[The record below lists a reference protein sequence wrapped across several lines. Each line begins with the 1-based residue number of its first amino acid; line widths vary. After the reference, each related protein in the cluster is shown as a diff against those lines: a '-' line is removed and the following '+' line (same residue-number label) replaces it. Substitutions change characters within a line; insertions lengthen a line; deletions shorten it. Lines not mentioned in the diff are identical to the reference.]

1 MWIAVDAMSGDYGPE
16 CIVEGAV
23 QAVKDWGYRVHLV
36 GDEQDLLEELMK
48 YEYDTELVRVTHS
61 TEIIGMNDSPSIAVR
76 AMEDSSVVRDIRLV
90 AEGECVGIFS
100 PGNTGATMAA
110 ALLHLGRL
118 PGVLRPPIAAP
129 IPREQGS
136 PVLLLDAGANVD
148 CKPEYLAQFALMG
161 EIYSKEVFGI
171 SQPKVGILSN
181 GEEDKKGNAVT
192 LKTFEILKK
201 IPLGFIGNVEGRD
214 LYGSGRE
221 VDVVVCDGFVGNIV
235 LKATEGLA
243 KSIFNILKNSIRE
256 SSLAQTGA
264 LLLKPTFNAV
274 KKRLDYAEYG
284 GALLLGVEGICM
296 IGHGSSNALAVKNA
310 IRVISECAK
319 QKVNERIASKLAE
332 YRASFGE
339 SAGI

>member
-1 MWIAVDAMSGDYGPE
+1 MSGDYGPE

-23 QAVKDWGYRVHLV
+23 LAVREYGLSVSLV
-36 GDEQDLLEELMK
+36 GDEQELLDLLLK
-48 YEYDTELVRVTHS
+48 FDYDTEKIRVIHS

-76 AMEDSSVVRDIRLV
+76 AMEDSSVVKAVRLV
-90 AEGECVGIFS
+90 AEKECIGVFS

-110 ALLHLGRL
+110 ALLHLGRI

-129 IPREQGS
+129 IPREEGS

-148 CKPEYLAQFALMG
+148 CKPEYLAQFAVMG
-161 EIYSKEVFGI
+161 EIYSREVLGI
-171 SQPKVGILSN
+171 KNPKVGILSN

-192 LKTFEILKK
+192 VKAFEILKK
-201 IPLGFIGNVEGRD
+201 IPFNFIGNVEGRD
-214 LYGSGRE
+214 LYGSGRD
-221 VDVVVCDGFVGNIV
+221 VDVVVCDGFTGNIV

-243 KSIFNILKNSIRE
+243 KSIFNVLKNSIRQ

-264 LLLKPTFNAV
+264 LLLKSTFNAV

-310 IRVISECAK
+310 VRVINECAK
-319 QKVNERIASKLAE
+319 HGINESIGQKIAE
-332 YRASFGE
+332 IRALMGE
-339 SAGI
+339 

>member
-1 MWIAVDAMSGDYGPE
+1 MWVAVDAMSGDYGPE
-16 CIVEGAV
+16 GIVEGAV
-23 QAVKDWGYRVHLV
+23 LAVRELGLSVSLV
-36 GDEQDLLEELMK
+36 GDEQELLDILLK
-48 YEYDTELVRVTHS
+48 FDYDTEKIRVIHS
-61 TEIIGMNDSPSIAVR
+61 SEIIGMNDSPSIAVR
-76 AMEDSSVVRDIRLV
+76 AMEDSSIVKAVRLV
-90 AEGECVGIFS
+90 ADKECIGVFS

-129 IPREQGS
+129 IPREEGP

-148 CKPEYLAQFALMG
+148 CKPEYLAQFAVMG
-161 EIYSKEVFGI
+161 EIYSKELFGLE
-171 SQPKVGILSN
+171 SPKVGILSN

-192 LKTFEILKK
+192 IKAFELLKK
-201 IPLGFIGNVEGRD
+201 IPFQFIGNVEGRD
-214 LYGSGRE
+214 LYGSGRD
-221 VDVVVCDGFVGNIV
+221 VDVVVCDGFTGNIV

-243 KSIFNILKNSIRE
+243 KSIFNVLRNSIRQ

-264 LLLKPTFNAV
+264 LLLKSTFTAV

-310 IRVISECAK
+310 VRVIADCAK
-319 QKVNERIASKLAE
+319 YKINERIKSRLAE
-332 YRASFGE
+332 HKSVLGE
-339 SAGI
+339 A